1 MYHGGYELKVA
12 IPSLEDASKL
22 MKILAENGFN
32 DVSMIRLDE
41 DQSHSQHHSEWAR
54 ASSAFGRFNELI
66 LASLYKA
73 GARSETKSVTI
84 EQIIQSLKEI
94 RGGREI
100 LESKGEGIVSR
111 TVSMVASA
119 VLGNKYGW
127 VSYKDTEPRRYWL
140 TEKGLE
146 HTGIISDGEEEL
158 VEQKA

>member
-1 MYHGGYELKVA
+1 MYHGGYEFRVA

-100 LESKGEGIVSR
+100 LEIKGEGIVSR

-127 VSYKDTEPRRYWL
+127 VAYKDTEPRRYWL
-140 TEKGLE
+140 TEKGSE
-146 HTGIISDGEEEL
+146 HTGNISDGEEEL
-158 VEQKA
+158 AEQKA